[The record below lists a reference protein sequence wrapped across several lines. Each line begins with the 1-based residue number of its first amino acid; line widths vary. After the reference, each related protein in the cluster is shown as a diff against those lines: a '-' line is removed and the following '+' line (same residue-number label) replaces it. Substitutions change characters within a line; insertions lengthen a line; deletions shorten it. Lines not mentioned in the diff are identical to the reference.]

1 MTKRKEKKPKIVL
14 KAVTAASLAVFLL
27 FSSIFMFGCVHT
39 NSDEG
44 YKLIR
49 IHVRANS
56 NAENDQ
62 NVKLK
67 VRDALSDIIVEKID
81 EGDSFDIAYGKLEK
95 LLPVLKR
102 EADAVLEKNGF
113 DYESSVRLNN
123 EYFPTRTYEGV
134 VVESGYYDALI
145 VELGEGKG
153 DNWWCV
159 VYPPLCYVSYE
170 SGSGV
175 TYKSLVKELWEKFV
189 STFRK

>member
-1 MTKRKEKKPKIVL
+1 MKSKVNARKYAAVKIIFVL
-14 KAVTAASLAVFLL
+14 SLAIFLS
-27 FSSIFMFGCVHT
+27 FSSIFMFGCEHT
-39 NSDEG
+39 NTDEG

-56 NAENDQ
+56 NSESDQ
-62 NVKLK
+62 AVKLK
-67 VRDALSDIIVEKID
+67 VRDALNDLIVEKID
-81 EGDSFDIAYGKLEK
+81 EGDSFDTAYRKLDDMRDD
-95 LLPVLKR
+95 LRRAGDSVLK
-102 EADAVLEKNGF
+102 KNGF
-113 DYESSVRLNN
+113 TYKCRVRLNN

-159 VYPPLCYVSYE
+159 VYPPLCYVSDGGE
-170 SGSGV
+170 GGV
-175 TYKSLVKELWEKFV
+175 HYKSLVMELWKKFV